1 MKSRVSN
8 GEYSIETQRQS
19 FIYISTCIL
28 HTSDGQS
35 SSEKLL
41 APGLIPMIKVIHYKP
56 RGFSNLL
63 HQATLQIIFV
73 FLFVCLF
80 SFNFRGRRRSKK
92 SAVLQLKCMDEVNYS
107 RVLSL
112 FGTGSDRNH
121 PAMHLLHL
129 GSHCLDAAQNLILVR
144 DCGDANSRQVILAHV
159 NHSF

>member
-1 MKSRVSN
+1 
-8 GEYSIETQRQS
+8 
-19 FIYISTCIL
+19 
-28 HTSDGQS
+28 
-35 SSEKLL
+35 
-41 APGLIPMIKVIHYKP
+41 MIKVIHYKP

-73 FLFVCLF
+73 SLFVCFFPLI
-80 SFNFRGRRRSKK
+80 SEGEDEVKK
-92 SAVLQLKCMDEVNYS
+92 SAVLQLKCMDEVKYS

-144 DCGDANSRQVILAHV
+144 DRGDANSRQVILAHV

>member
-1 MKSRVSN
+1 MKSRVSD

-56 RGFSNLL
+56 HGFSNLL

-73 FLFVCLF
+73 FLFVCFPLI
-80 SFNFRGRRRSKK
+80 SEGE
-92 SAVLQLKCMDEVNYS
+92 DEVKKVQFFN
-107 RVLSL
+107 
-112 FGTGSDRNH
+112 
-121 PAMHLLHL
+121 
-129 GSHCLDAAQNLILVR
+129 
-144 DCGDANSRQVILAHV
+144 
-159 NHSF
+159 